1 MFLLSERIEVADL
14 VPQALDKMLSTTID
28 LNVDGKTYTCTM
40 IFSTTD
46 DCLMELNFP
55 KVTMEDISMASETTR
70 VGEWPYPNFKTEQSM
85 TLHIGDGYVAP
96 IDGIFFTMTDIT
108 EYREMTMREVEK
120 ELGYK
125 IKIKA

>member
-1 MFLLSERIEVADL
+1 MADL

-46 DCLMELNFP
+46 DCLIELTSP
-55 KVTMEDISMASETTR
+55 KVIMEDISMVSETTI
-70 VGEWPYPNFKTEQSM
+70 VGGWQYPTFETKQSM
-85 TLHIGDGYVAP
+85 TLHIEDSYAVP
-96 IDGIFFTMTDIT
+96 RKGIFSTMKDIT
-108 EYREMTMREVEK
+108 EYREMTVREVEK